1 MAHLDQRGQKVHD
14 AMTLAN
20 EGPVVIRYPKGAV
33 RSVSAETVGSGLSAN
48 KMNTGDGRIAILAI
62 GKMLGAAEKSVV
74 ALFDSGVSA
83 TLYDVRSCAPLDP
96 AMIRDAASHG
106 AVLTA
111 EDGIRDGGIGAGI
124 ESQVHAISSAV
135 PVESLGV
142 PTQFIPH
149 DKPDV
154 ILARFGLD
162 ADGIVAAA
170 QRLLS

>member
-20 EGPVVIRYPKGAV
+20 EGPVVIRYPKGAA
-33 RSVSAETVGSGLSAN
+33 RSASAETVDSGLSAN

-62 GKMLGAAEKSVV
+62 GKMVGAAEKAVV
-74 ALFDSGVSA
+74 ALTEYGVSA
-83 TLYDVRSCAPLDP
+83 TLYDVRSCVPLDP

-106 AVLTA
+106 AVLTV
-111 EDGIRDGGIGAGI
+111 EDGIRDGGIGAAI
-124 ESQVHAISSAV
+124 ASQVHAISSAV

-149 DKPDV
+149 DKPDA

-162 ADGIVAAA
+162 TDGIVAAV
-170 QRLLS
+170 RGLLS

>member
-20 EGPVVIRYPKGAV
+20 EGPVVVRYPKGAA
-33 RSVSAETVGSGLSAN
+33 RSASAETVGSGLSAN
-48 KMNTGDGRIAILAI
+48 KMNAGDGRIAILAK
-62 GKMLGAAEKSVV
+62 GKMVGAAEKAVV
-74 ALFDSGVSA
+74 ALTEYGVSA

-96 AMIRDAASHG
+96 AMIRDAASQG
-106 AVLTA
+106 AVLTV

-124 ESQVHAISSAV
+124 ASQVHVISSAV
-135 PVESLGV
+135 PVESLVV

-149 DKPDV
+149 DKPDA

-170 QRLLS
+170 QCLFS